1 MSFVR
6 SIRDAL
12 LPRRAST
19 QTWMVLTFALF
30 VGTAVVGVGLY
41 VMLVLRGEMRTAM
54 QETLHDQADRIA
66 VQAEQEPGAARRGRI
81 VDNLTELQDLHVSLV
96 TPDTTYRPSPQTAP
110 RFRPTRWSRCR
121 PSGT

>member
-1 MSFVR
+1 
-6 SIRDAL
+6 
-12 LPRRAST
+12 
-19 QTWMVLTFALF
+19 MVLTFALF

-66 VQAEQEPGAARRGRI
+66 VQAEQEPGPAGRGRI

-96 TPDTTYRPSPQTAP
+96 TPDTTYRPS
-110 RFRPTRWSRCR
+110 RWF
-121 PSGT
+121 PAAAGG

>member
-66 VQAEQEPGAARRGRI
+66 VQAEQEPDPVRRGRI
-81 VDNLTELQDLHVSLV
+81 VDNLTELQDLHVALV
-96 TPDTTYRPSPQTAP
+96 TPPTTHPPALLNIL
-110 RFRPTRWSRCR
+110 RCR
-121 PSGT
+121 R